1 MEWISAITQMMFF
14 VALGGALY
22 LLVRFRDWRLGF
34 LVLLILL
41 MNVQQIVGTLGA
53 SDIVMSFAAIAAVFF
68 LERLLRL
75 NEQVRRDL
83 ASSQERI
90 SGFLDLASDWT
101 LEFDEQLR
109 FKRAEDSVARRLLRT
124 TGLNLDRG
132 IGLTRWELAGVENPE
147 DDPNWASH
155 YADLLAHREFR
166 DFRYSFADGQGNTR
180 HLRVSGRP
188 QFDES
193 GKFSGYFSVGT
204 EETLQVEAKLKAEEA
219 ETRLRDAIE
228 NIPNPTLILDPD
240 DRVALFNKAWRD
252 WYPDLAHF
260 VTPDIRYEDL
270 VHHISDS
277 GLWDPMGPRDTVLE
291 DRLRHHRHGA
301 GSYEQELSDGRFILI
316 GESRTQNGG
325 RIITHTDITDLKRID
340 QLKDEFISMVSHEL
354 RTPLT
359 SIKGSLD
366 LLSAGVT
373 ENRTVDADRLVD
385 IAKRNADRLLLIVN
399 DILDAQKIES
409 GDMRYDLQP
418 VELMPLVKRS
428 VAANEIFGDKHRVS
442 FRLKEEVPGARVEV
456 DIQRFD
462 QVLANL
468 LSNAAKF
475 APNGS
480 VVDVAARRRNGGV
493 RVSVHDEG
501 PGIPNEL
508 HDRVFERFWQ
518 EDTSDS
524 RGAAGTGLGLSI
536 SKKIVED
543 MGGQISFESHEGGGC
558 TFHLDLPEA
567 HETNA

>member
-1 MEWISAITQMMFF
+1 MEWISAITQLMFL

-22 LLVRFRDWRLGF
+22 VLMRFRDWSLGF

-75 NEQVRRDL
+75 NEQVRHDL
-83 ASSQERI
+83 ANSEERI
-90 SGFLDLASDWT
+90 RGFLDLASDWT

-109 FKRAEDSVARRLLRT
+109 FKWADDSVARRLMKT
-124 TGLNLDRG
+124 TGLNLDHG
-132 IGLTRWELAGVENPE
+132 IGMTRWELAGVENP
-147 DDPNWASH
+147 DDDAHWGPH
-155 YADLLAHREFR
+155 YADLLARREFR
-166 DFRYSFADGQGNTR
+166 DFRYSFVDTKGHTR

-193 GKFSGYFSVGT
+193 GAFSGYFSVGT
-204 EETLQVEAKLKAEEA
+204 DETEQVDARMKAQQA

-240 DRVALFNKAWRD
+240 DRLALFNKAWRD
-252 WYPDLAHF
+252 WYPDLVHAI
-260 VTPDIRYEDL
+260 TPGISYQTL
-270 VHHISDS
+270 VQHISDS
-277 GLWDPMGPRDTVLE
+277 GLWDPMGPRDVVLE
-291 DRLRHHRHGA
+291 DRLQHHRLGV
-301 GSYEQELSDGRFILI
+301 GSFEQELSDGRFILI
-316 GESRTQNGG
+316 GESRTPNGG
-325 RIITHTDITDLKRID
+325 RISTHTDITALKRVD
-340 QLKDEFISMVSHEL
+340 RLKDEFISMVSHEL

-373 ENRTVDADRLVD
+373 EAQTAGSDRLVD

-399 DILDAQKIES
+399 DILDAQKIET
-409 GDMRYDLQP
+409 GDMRYDLRP

-428 VAANEIFGDKHRVS
+428 VAANEIFGDKYRVS
-442 FRLKEEVPGARVEV
+442 FLLKEEVAGARVDV
-456 DIQRFD
+456 DVQRFD

-480 VVDVAARRRNGGV
+480 VVDVVARRRNGDV

-501 PGIPNEL
+501 PGIPDEF

-518 EDTSDS
+518 ADTSDS
-524 RGAAGTGLGLSI
+524 RSAAGTGLGLSI
-536 SKKIVED
+536 SKKIVEG
-543 MGGQISFESHEGGGC
+543 MGGQISFESDEGGGC
-558 TFHLDLPEA
+558 TFHLDLPETPEA
-567 HETNA
+567 GA